1 MIQNKNQLKKA
12 LKENKEG
19 ILIKR
24 IYNLDTTNKINVGD
38 VGYIAQVQS
47 NAFTIKYENYDRACW
62 VYYDDDM
69 IEVKNGKIYYY
80 NFVSKNE
87 KDRAIESAEK
97 QGIELIEVLET
108 DRVNRNRMHMD
119 NKFIY
124 KFVVMINE
132 IIEV

>member
-69 IEVKNGKIYYY
+69 IEIKDGKIYYY

-87 KDRAIESAEK
+87 KERAIEGAEK

-108 DRVNRNRMHMD
+108 DRVNKNRMHMD

-132 IIEV
+132 IVEV

>member
-24 IYNLDTTNKINVGD
+24 IYNLDENNKINVGD
-38 VGYIAQVQS
+38 IGYIAQVQS

-69 IEVKNGKIYYY
+69 IEIKDGKMYYY

-87 KDRAIESAEK
+87 KERAIEGAEK
-97 QGIELIEVLET
+97 QGIELIDVLET
-108 DRVNRNRMHMD
+108 DRVNRNRIHMD
-119 NKFIY
+119 NKFVY

-132 IIEV
+132 IIEK